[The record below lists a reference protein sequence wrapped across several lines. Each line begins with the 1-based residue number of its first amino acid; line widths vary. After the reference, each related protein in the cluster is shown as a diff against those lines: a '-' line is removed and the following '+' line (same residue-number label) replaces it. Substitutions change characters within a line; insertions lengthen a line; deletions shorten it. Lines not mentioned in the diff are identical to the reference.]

1 MEKIMKI
8 LVIGGSGVIGSGIVE
23 ASANAGHEVY
33 AVSRQKT
40 LIQKEFGNVKRIC
53 ADWYN
58 TNDPEDII
66 KGGGVQL

>member
-1 MEKIMKI
+1 MKI

-40 LIQKEFGNVKRIC
+40 MIQKEFGNVRIC

-58 TNDPEDII
+58 TNDHEAII
-66 KGGGVQL
+66 NAGVGQL